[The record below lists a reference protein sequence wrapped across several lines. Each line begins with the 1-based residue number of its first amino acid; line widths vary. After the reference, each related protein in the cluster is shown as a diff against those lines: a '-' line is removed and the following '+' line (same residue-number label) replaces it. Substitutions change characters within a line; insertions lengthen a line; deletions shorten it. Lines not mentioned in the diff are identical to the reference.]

1 MTVINTNTAAI
12 NAQYNLSKVQSAMD
26 DAMSA
31 LSSGKRVTSAADDA
45 AGLSIITRME
55 SQVRGLN
62 QAMKNAADGQNMVA
76 TAEGA
81 MEEMTNMLQRMRELA
96 LQAAN
101 DTMNQQDRNNLNN
114 EMEQLKTE
122 IDRVV
127 ENTRF
132 NDQVLLD
139 GSQQG
144 TTLQIGTKS
153 GETMAFN
160 IADMSTSSLGSSASA
175 VDGTG
180 SVSASAQGTAAVENV
195 VNLTFNGNDSYDF
208 VITLDDK
215 TVADGTQERITISG
229 GEVSGYSAQD
239 VADKINTAI
248 AATGATG
255 YAERDLNG
263 ILTASASGNTVT
275 LINKAG
281 TEIDITSFASD
292 GSGTMTVNPVTN
304 TTADSVTLENTAE
317 LTSMRNLGG
326 TQATASTAALQLEAG
341 KSFKFRVNDTLI
353 TVDTTTAGLA
363 ADGHADAAA
372 AFDQAVIDIRN
383 AIDAT
388 SGAGEATVAKVAGAA
403 NAHFT
408 IDMSDATGNDI
419 EISGFQKVTSSMV
432 EDGFFTVDEDIS
444 ANTITIVENDE
455 YFDDALDGSGTALA
469 IATNKTGRIQ
479 FSNQDLSYT
488 FAIDWTDQGGGSET
502 YTVDGAAEDF
512 NAEIDR
518 VAALITAHG
527 GLDVTASNNGGS
539 LEIVNNSGTD
549 AITFDKTVQV
559 ASDGYDAVTEGAAY
573 FAADSQA
580 DADTTGDD
588 DLSGEAGVVA
598 MVEGAIVRSTDGVNA
613 VASQMSLSFSGNDRY
628 SFSIDA
634 NGGGDGDADATVSAD
649 VLNGNLEGIR
659 NVVNSHTATTGV
671 TATIQGDELV
681 LEKADGTAFDIH
693 TFSSE
698 SGGQITAANA
708 AGQGGSGVL
717 ENAGDGASVNIAE
730 SGAAVATEVVLT
742 MSATAH
748 ADEKYSFKI
757 TDGSS
762 TATVRATG
770 TAATVAADAD
780 TADLLAEIQSAL
792 SAANMSHITAAV
804 SGSDDGTIV
813 LTNALGGKVDIEN
826 FQSDKTGTM
835 TVSPSS
841 GQGVGKILDD
851 DAISGAYDSVASID
865 ALSASTAQLAVEAID
880 RALENI
886 NSQRS
891 ELGAISNRLDHTI
904 NNLGNVVVNTEASQS
919 RIEDADFATETS
931 NLTKAQI
938 LSQAATAMLAQANA
952 SKQSVLSLLQG

>member
-1 MTVINTNTAAI
+1 
-12 NAQYNLSKVQSAMD
+12 
-26 DAMSA
+26 
-31 LSSGKRVTSAADDA
+31 
-45 AGLSIITRME
+45 
-55 SQVRGLN
+55 
-62 QAMKNAADGQNMVA
+62 
-76 TAEGA
+76 
-81 MEEMTNMLQRMRELA
+81 
-96 LQAAN
+96 
-101 DTMNQQDRNNLNN
+101 
-114 EMEQLKTE
+114 
-122 IDRVV
+122 
-127 ENTRF
+127 
-132 NDQVLLD
+132 
-139 GSQQG
+139 
-144 TTLQIGTKS
+144 
-153 GETMAFN
+153 
-160 IADMSTSSLGSSASA
+160 
-175 VDGTG
+175 
-180 SVSASAQGTAAVENV
+180 
-195 VNLTFNGNDSYDF
+195 
-208 VITLDDK
+208 
-215 TVADGTQERITISG
+215 
-229 GEVSGYSAQD
+229 
-239 VADKINTAI
+239 
-248 AATGATG
+248 
-255 YAERDLNG
+255 
-263 ILTASASGNTVT
+263 
-275 LINKAG
+275 
-281 TEIDITSFASD
+281 
-292 GSGTMTVNPVTN
+292 
-304 TTADSVTLENTAE
+304 
-317 LTSMRNLGG
+317 
-326 TQATASTAALQLEAG
+326 
-341 KSFKFRVNDTLI
+341 
-353 TVDTTTAGLA
+353 
-363 ADGHADAAA
+363 
-372 AFDQAVIDIRN
+372 
-383 AIDAT
+383 
-388 SGAGEATVAKVAGAA
+388 
-403 NAHFT
+403 
-408 IDMSDATGNDI
+408 
-419 EISGFQKVTSSMV
+419 
-432 EDGFFTVDEDIS
+432 
-444 ANTITIVENDE
+444 
-455 YFDDALDGSGTALA
+455 
-469 IATNKTGRIQ
+469 
-479 FSNQDLSYT
+479 
-488 FAIDWTDQGGGSET
+488 
-502 YTVDGAAEDF
+502 
-512 NAEIDR
+512 
-518 VAALITAHG
+518 
-527 GLDVTASNNGGS
+527 
-539 LEIVNNSGTD
+539 
-549 AITFDKTVQV
+549 
-559 ASDGYDAVTEGAAY
+559 
-573 FAADSQA
+573 
-580 DADTTGDD
+580 
-588 DLSGEAGVVA
+588 

-770 TAATVAADAD
+770 TAAAVAADAD

-865 ALSASTAQLAVEAID
+865 ALSASTAQLAVQAID

-904 NNLGNVVVNTEASQS
+904 SNLGNIVVNTEASQS
-919 RIEDADFATETS
+919 RIEDADFASETS